1 MTSGIS
7 DFYHIKDD
15 IIYLKPQGFL
25 PERKIGEVK
34 ESETDTVT
42 YFTNRFEKLVNKIDA
57 VQKQIEENDNKGSFL
72 QKINNLQNSLTDYDA
87 IGDFISLSD
96 RLKNLQTMLEDYIQQ
111 NRKRN
116 LEVKNTLIEEAKSYA
131 SNPNWKEATEQ
142 LKELRQRWIKVG
154 AVANDL
160 KDTVEAA
167 FQKVYDDFF
176 KRKQDFHEAKQAM
189 MDSRIEAYTNLIEK
203 AKALNKAEAQDIRK
217 QTDQLI
223 EGWKTLGHIPKGKYD
238 KLLSEFKKLTNSK
251 GNKGKKHAQ
260 KNGNKEDEKAKLLL
274 VAEQINA
281 LKLPVDEALTV
292 TKSLQEKWKKLSH
305 VFIPKEK
312 LQAYFDNKDYIFE
325 KHFLNSLFER
335 KSKKGITPKE
345 ASKIKMNLLRDL
357 ISRDQGELLVFE
369 ENMDKFNMDSAK
381 IDKMVNGKF
390 ERLKKKLK
398 TKERLLNDL
407 RDDYKKLQ

>member
-1 MTSGIS
+1 LTSGIS